1 MFISVID
8 HKNLDNPLFLKSF
21 AEALKQFPPQRSV
34 ILHRDSAY
42 TERLIQTGMLRE
54 DAEMRAIKDLN
65 HRLVTF
71 LADYG
76 IACIGLNGFQRK
88 AVIIGEK
95 GEIEIKDNLFN
106 TFPDRTVVVLSTL
119 IYDKKTNR
127 NFAANLPEV
136 ANALK
141 KALRITEIHLFSP
154 ESSDQILIKKP
165 DEGVNSVKNGQN
177 LSDNDLQRLPYAF
190 KGTRGTYILSKPL
203 YNNSLKSFEIITTFD
218 QN

>member
-54 DAEMRAIKDLN
+54 DAEKRAIQDLN

-76 IACIGLNGFQRK
+76 IACIGLNGYQRK
-88 AVIIGEK
+88 AVTVGEK

-119 IYDKKTNR
+119 IYDENTNR
-127 NFAANLPEV
+127 NFPATLPEV

-141 KALRITEIHLFSP
+141 KALKITDIFIFSP

-165 DEGVNSVKNGQN
+165 DEGVNSVKNDQK

-190 KGTRGTYILSKPL
+190 KGASGTYILSKPT
-203 YNNSLKSFEIITTFD
+203 YNNILNTFEIITTIK